1 MLRGRRDCD
10 DDDDG
15 VWCWRVYT
23 NRGCGN
29 YHNIIPLL
37 K

>member
-1 MLRGRRDCD
+1 MHTCQ
-10 DDDDG
+10 DDDG
-15 VWCWRVYT
+15 RVCVYVLGVGIHG
-23 NRGCGN
+23 GCEN